1 MKKNFMMAL
10 VCSVMAINAVNA
22 QTENV
27 YYGSKKGG
35 FAIGVGATPVLD
47 FVGNMFN
54 GSTSNSFYGLG
65 STLYGK
71 YFVTNNWVVLGG
83 LYINNQRTKI
93 FSYEDANDVEKV
105 TMTNLEKDNDWK
117 VFVGGNYLLRPGK
130 GLQPS
135 IGAMIKYIRGNST
148 VADTDEENEITS
160 STSFPVVNALGFAA
174 SVGVEYYMSRNIS
187 IEANLTLQ
195 TAMQT
200 IRSASRN
207 ETQDDSYIVGQN
219 YSRIVAKAN
228 AWATYSE
235 VLFNVYF

>member
-1 MKKNFMMAL
+1 MMAL

-35 FAIGVGATPVLD
+35 FAISVGADPVFN

-54 GSTSNSFYGLG
+54 GTTGNSLG
-65 STLYGK
+65 GWNTFAGK
-71 YFVTNNWVVLGG
+71 YFVKDNIVVVGG

-130 GLQPS
+130 RLQPS